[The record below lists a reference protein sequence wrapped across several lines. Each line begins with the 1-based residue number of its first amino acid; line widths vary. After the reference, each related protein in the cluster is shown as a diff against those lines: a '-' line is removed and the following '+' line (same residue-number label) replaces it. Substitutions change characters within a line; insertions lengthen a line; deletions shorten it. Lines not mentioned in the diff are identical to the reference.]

1 MYQNQLC
8 LTLTKRLVTGVFAV
22 LFLPRHLDKGP
33 GRGRGGGG
41 LRKIFFRP
49 FGTQF
54 DLKIRGVG
62 AGPGQYTVGN
72 EFLLF
77 CIAEVVKSNLWSFC
91 RPTLPVFCVPSL
103 LTSGILTLPCILVL
117 LSLTL

>member
-1 MYQNQLC
+1 M
-8 LTLTKRLVTGVFAV
+8 FD
-22 LFLPRHLDKGP
+22 FDKKAGYWSVRSSFPSPSLRYGP
-33 GRGRGGGG
+33 VAGGGG
-41 LRKIFFRP
+41 GGHPKIFFRP

-54 DLKIRGVG
+54 GQKIRGVG
-62 AGPGQYTVGN
+62 AGPGQYTLGN